1 MKGLNLRLEVPGGR
15 HAGPEYILE
24 MDHPDADKRKHSSHA
39 TPQQTTSKL
48 RQESVNPMDP
58 PLSGAGPPPI
68 LANREHTPDAE
79 SVLEAIL
86 KAPDPEVLV
95 QSMAEEDLFWLLL
108 EADPNR
114 FLEMLSLASED
125 QWLYLLDLLIWNTEG
140 LDMDALT
147 AWFDVL
153 LSSDGPRFAT
163 WLLRDHPSLL
173 LLFLSRTSSVAIRQE
188 DEVPDEDPA
197 TTFTLD
203 GVFFVSCGRKRQREA
218 VRRLLEQLAEL
229 DMERYQAVL
238 LNMNHILHA
247 EEEENLRRFRDAR
260 LSDKG
265 FVPLDEAMSVYA
277 YLRSEYL
284 PSKRLSEA
292 TEDSEESSPTRTA
305 YTPVL
310 LGGGQ
315 SAFRQAVEG
324 LPDTPVRDRIRIEF
338 ANVCSQIMSADSTI
352 PQDAASLKRL
362 YKKASGIIGIG
373 IERIA
378 GGDTDRYTEL
388 VVSKTLHDLFRLGFS
403 TLLDLQKQAADRWM
417 QSWARSQGC
426 NPSFW
431 DTSWARIL
439 EGLLLKRPMRYDP
452 DFPAHSFTDFETLR
466 QVQECRAS
474 LEALAA
480 VDQFLACCSQA
491 PLPPE
496 CVSDPFFTY
505 KKCLYTIWARCSL
518 ELDPVLAPLSPVQV
532 DHFMDRMA
540 EAGGRPDLW
549 AGEAALDAFSEH
561 LQSGISDLSGEVLEA
576 LRIVYRELLSTAWE
590 EFGGVSRS
598 FMDPKYMD
606 LFWIASDC
614 EAAFD

>member
-1 MKGLNLRLEVPGGR
+1 MDR
-15 HAGPEYILE
+15 PEK
-24 MDHPDADKRKHSSHA
+24 DNGKHSSRA
-39 TPQQTTSKL
+39 ILEETTSKL
-48 RQESVNPMDP
+48 RQEPVNPMDP
-58 PLSGAGPPPI
+58 PLSGAAPPPI
-68 LANREHTPDAE
+68 PSHREHTPDAE
-79 SVLEAIL
+79 SVIEAIL
-86 KAPDPEVLV
+86 QAPDPEVLV

-125 QWLYLLDLLIWNTEG
+125 QWLYLLDLHIWNTEG

-203 GVFFVSCGRKRQREA
+203 GVFFVSCRRKRQREA
-218 VRRLLEQLAEL
+218 VRGLLEQLADL

-238 LNMNHILHA
+238 LDMNHILHA

-265 FVPLDEAMSVYA
+265 FVPSDEAMSIYA

-284 PSKRLSEA
+284 PSKHLSEM
-292 TEDSEESSPTRTA
+292 TEDSEKPSETRTA

-310 LGGGQ
+310 LAGGQ
-315 SAFRQAVEG
+315 GAFRQAVEG
-324 LPDTPVRDRIRIEF
+324 LPDTPVRDQIRIEF
-338 ANVCSQIMSADSTI
+338 AGVCSQIMSADSTI

-362 YKKASGIIGIG
+362 YRKASGIIGIG

-388 VVSKTLHDLFRLGFS
+388 VESKTLHDLFRLGFS

-431 DTSWARIL
+431 DTPWARIL

-452 DFPAHSFTDFETLR
+452 DSPAHPFTGFETLR

-518 ELDPVLAPLSPVQV
+518 ELNPVLAPLSLVQV
-532 DHFMDRMA
+532 EHFMDRMA
-540 EAGGRPDLW
+540 EVGDDLDLW
-549 AGEAALDAFSEH
+549 AGEAALNAFSER
-561 LQSGISDLSGEVLEA
+561 LQSRISSLSREAREA
-576 LRIVYRELLSTAWE
+576 LRIVYHELLSMAWI
-590 EFGGVSRS
+590 EFKGVSRLY
-598 FMDPKYMD
+598 MDPKYMD
-606 LFWIASDC
+606 LFWIASNCAGALD
-614 EAAFD
+614 